1 MGVALSACSAP
12 SPPGP
17 SLDVVLVQ
25 QRGDIVA
32 QRVQLRVTNTSA
44 TPVTVTS
51 AGLSSAALD
60 GVAGGETA
68 RPVTIG
74 SGRTTD
80 LPIPLPGIR
89 CWRDDAAAE
98 AVLHVDYGG
107 GDRDATVAVDDRLSV
122 LSRLSATQCDRDAVA
137 SIARIS
143 ATRVT
148 STGDGFANLVLSI
161 EPSGDAAAGRLEI
174 VSLRGTPLLRFAGG
188 SEAPIGLTVEGDDAP
203 SEAAVAV
210 TPIRCDAHAIAED
223 KVGTLFDLVARVDG
237 REVVVPLARSQ
248 EVAGD
253 LLAFTAAT
261 CGLTP
266 SD

>member
-1 MGVALSACSAP
+1 M
-12 SPPGP
+12 
-17 SLDVVLVQ
+17 Q